1 MNTPTWQ
8 SQPIRVAVRS
18 DVTIDVKANAA
29 AVVVGQGNG
38 VWYHDL
44 HLTDEADV
52 VALIG
57 ALQDGLVQM
66 RSMRAQP

>member
-1 MNTPTWQ
+1 MDTWQ

-18 DVTIDVKANAA
+18 DVTIDVKASNA
-29 AVVVGQGNG
+29 AVVLAQGNG
-38 VWYHDL
+38 VWFHDL
-44 HLTDEADV
+44 HITDEADV

-66 RSMRAQP
+66 RAMRARS